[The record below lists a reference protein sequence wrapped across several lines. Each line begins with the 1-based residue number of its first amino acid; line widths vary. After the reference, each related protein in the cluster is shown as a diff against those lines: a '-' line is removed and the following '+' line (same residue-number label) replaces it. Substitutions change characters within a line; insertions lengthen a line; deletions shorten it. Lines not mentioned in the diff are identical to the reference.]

1 MFWRKGCR
9 QRSWWKNKLLHC
21 ALTTVH
27 LVLEYNTIHFVFVKG
42 FNIVWYLFYFGSNPE
57 IFPKTSSA
65 DSSSVLRAV
74 DFWSFSFLNLD
85 MPIISSIS
93 ASLILDAF
101 SFD

>member
-42 FNIVWYLFYFGSNPE
+42 FNIVWYSFYFGSNPE

-65 DSSSVLRAV
+65 DSSSVLGAV
-74 DFWSFSFLNLD
+74 DFCSFSFINLD
-85 MPIISSIS
+85 MPIITSIS